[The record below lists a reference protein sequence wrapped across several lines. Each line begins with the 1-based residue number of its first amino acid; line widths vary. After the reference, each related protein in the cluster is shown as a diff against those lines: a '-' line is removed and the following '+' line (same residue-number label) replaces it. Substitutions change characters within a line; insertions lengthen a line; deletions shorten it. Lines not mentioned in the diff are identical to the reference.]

1 MAKTK
6 STGRGGGA
14 GGGGKG
20 KVGKGRVGKVSAQ
33 KSTGGKAPRVDL
45 SLILSRHQPEPAAAA
60 HEPTELNAIPAQAVS
75 VGQRSNVWCS
85 GCEDGGT
92 LYGCALCPR
101 HICTQCI
108 RFPDDMSDSH
118 TLYCPRCWSTSASA
132 IPSWKKQIKGGK
144 IVVMRAG
151 RTVPYHGLWKRNKPL
166 PPLVYTGSQ
175 TLRAQWPLFDTE
187 RLAIFSIRLDGTTG
201 DFAHVLQHHLAP
213 YYREEPIWF
222 EEIEYH
228 IGDDTRGAAF
238 RTKHNLALNR
248 MSKYVVLALSP
259 SPFIDNHLCR
269 RYKPTKVVIFLTTHV
284 EPAYGCIHLCADSS
298 GADDANQ
305 VLPILIPEKLQT
317 LVRNA
322 KTSLLVLLACGEL
335 NRPPARDQVSVFVQT
350 AGFQNAIGFT
360 ISRFIPT
367 AAHTFLQDTVM
378 SFFIQGHV
386 KKFPQILASHYE
398 LGIHT
403 DVIVYFQNASVYRY
417 AWTHPHLRPYGHPAP
432 HQCPQCKALASFEV
446 RTHTASEVVL
456 ACKACDDNACDDN
469 GYPTPWT
476 AVFPCGAL
484 KRIDNKLWKNERA
497 VEGVCYGQ
505 WLVWREGLPASPVYG
520 LLK

>member
-1 MAKTK
+1 MARTK
-6 STGRGGGA
+6 NTARGGAA
-14 GGGGKG
+14 GGG
-20 KVGKGRVGKVSAQ
+20 GKGRVGKVSAQ

-45 SLILSRHQPEPAAAA
+45 SLVLSRHQPEPAAAA
-60 HEPTELNAIPAQAVS
+60 EPAAEPTELNAIPPAQAVS

-108 RFPDDMSDSH
+108 RFPDDMSASH
-118 TLYCPRCWSTSASA
+118 TLYCPRCWSTGASA
-132 IPSWKKQIKGGK
+132 IPSWKKQIKGGQT
-144 IVVMRAG
+144 VVLRAG
-151 RTVPYHGLWKRNKPL
+151 KNVPYHGLWKKNKPL

-248 MSKYVVLALSP
+248 MSKYAVLAMSP
-259 SPFIDNHLCR
+259 SPFIDNHLRR
-269 RYKPTKVVIFLTTHV
+269 RYKPTKVIVFLTTHV
-284 EPAYGCIHLCADSS
+284 EPAFGCIHLCADSS
-298 GADDANQ
+298 GAADAKQ

-335 NRPPARDQVSVFVQT
+335 NRPPARDEVSVFVQS
-350 AGFQNAIGFT
+350 AGFQHAIGFT

-446 RTHTASEVVL
+446 RTHTASEVAL
-456 ACKACDDNACDDN
+456 ACKACDDNGC
-469 GYPTPWT
+469 PTPWT
-476 AVFPCGAL
+476 ALFPCGTL
-484 KRIDNKLWKNERA
+484 KRIDDKPWKKNERA
-497 VEGVCYGQ
+497 VEGVWYGQ
-505 WLVWREGLPASPVYG
+505 WLVWREGLRPRPSMDF
-520 LLK
+520 

>member
-1 MAKTK
+1 MARTK
-6 STGRGGGA
+6 VTARGGAA
-14 GGGGKG
+14 GGG
-20 KVGKGRVGKVSAQ
+20 GKGRVGKVSAQ

-45 SLILSRHQPEPAAAA
+45 SLVLPPHQAAPTAA
-60 HEPTELNAIPAQAVS
+60 SAVAEPTEQLNAIPQVQVANA
-75 VGQRSNVWCS
+75 GHRSNVWCS

-92 LYGCALCPR
+92 MYGCALCPR

-108 RFPDDMSDSH
+108 QFPDDMSTAH
-118 TLYCPRCWSTSASA
+118 TLYCPRCWSTGAPG
-132 IPSWKKQIKGGK
+132 IPTWKKQIKGGHTE
-144 IVVMRAG
+144 VLRAG
-151 RTVPYHGLWKRNKPL
+151 KNVPYHGLWKKNKPL
-166 PPLVYTGSQ
+166 PPLVYTGYQ

-248 MSKYVVLALSP
+248 MSKY
-259 SPFIDNHLCR
+259 
-269 RYKPTKVVIFLTTHV
+269 KPTKVIVFLTTHV
-284 EPAYGCIHLCADSS
+284 EPAFGCIHLCADSS
-298 GADDANQ
+298 GAADAKQ

-317 LVRNA
+317 LIRNA

-335 NRPPARDQVSVFVQT
+335 NRPPARDDVSVFVQT
-350 AGFQNAIGFT
+350 AGFQHAIGFT

-378 SFFIQGHV
+378 SFFVQGHV
-386 KKFPQILASHYE
+386 KKFHQILASHYE

-432 HQCPQCKALASFEV
+432 HQCPQCKALSSFEV
-446 RTHTASEVVL
+446 RTHTATEIAL
-456 ACKACDDNACDDN
+456 ACKACDDNGC
-469 GYPTPWT
+469 PTPWE
-476 AVFPCGAL
+476 AVFRCGSL
-484 KRIDNKLWKNERA
+484 KRIDDKPWKKNERA
-497 VEGVCYGQ
+497 VEGIWYGQ
-505 WLVWREGLPASPVYG
+505 WLVWREGLPASPIYG